1 MLHQRLDRIASCG
14 PPPHRV
20 ASTPSVAAG
29 TRAAPTPGAAAR
41 ERTSCC
47 LRRRD
52 GKKCRLYTHNGTK
65 ALLRH
70 LHKARRH
77 IILYARGELLE
88 IHRTNVALFGGSRP
102 RNTGIC
108 RSCRSS
114 TPHLTG
120 HGPGRPVK
128 TRGLPH
134 GHGGRHSSSSIVRR
148 ISWAAVRAGLSKHMV
163 RLKGRA
169 ERPI

>member
-1 MLHQRLDRIASCG
+1 MASCG
-14 PPPHRV
+14 PPPPR
-20 ASTPSVAAG
+20 AAATPAAAAG
-29 TRAAPTPGAAAR
+29 TAAVRAAATPGAAAR
-41 ERTSCC
+41 ARTSCC

-70 LHKARRH
+70 LHKARHH

-88 IHRTNVALFGGSRP
+88 MHRTNVAVLGGSRL
-102 RNTGIC
+102 RNTRIC
-108 RSCRSS
+108 RSCSSS

-120 HGPGRPVK
+120 HGPGRHVK
-128 TRGLPH
+128 TRGRPH
-134 GHGGRHSSSSIVRR
+134 GHGGRHGSSSIVRR
-148 ISWAAVRAGLSKHMV
+148 ISWAVVRAGLSKHMV